1 VDRPERWRD
10 NWRAVSPPAATFVEL
25 GRSRA
30 ALASAREQVAALA
43 PGSPVVLAA
52 SAPGARRRCRAFAR
66 ATTVRLAHD
75 YLAFP
80 SAAMPAYL
88 VENDAGPVRTFMV
101 SALVPPPRARLAPVF
116 QAGVL
121 VLRALGRRR
130 LMSALA
136 PGRVMVGWRS

>member
-1 VDRPERWRD
+1 VDRPERWHD

-30 ALASAREQVAALA
+30 ARAAAREQVAALA
-43 PGSPVVLAA
+43 SGSPVVLAA

-66 ATTVRLAHD
+66 AATIRLAHD

-88 VENDAGPVRTFMV
+88 IEDDTGPVRTFRA
-101 SALVPPPRARLAPVF
+101 SALVSPPRARLAPVL

-130 LMSALA
+130 LMGAVA
-136 PGRVMVGWRS
+136 PGRIMVGWRS

>member
-1 VDRPERWRD
+1 MDRPERWRD

-30 ALASAREQVAALA
+30 ARAAARAQVAALA

-66 ATTVRLAHD
+66 TATIRLTHD

-88 VENDAGPVRTFMV
+88 VEGEAGPMRTFTA
-101 SALVPPPRARLAPVF
+101 SALVAPPRARMAPVL

-121 VLRALGRRR
+121 VLRALSRMR
-130 LMSALA
+130 LVSALA
-136 PGRVMVGWRS
+136 PGRIMVGWRS